1 MKQVVTI
8 FLTFV
13 VGVGVGVAG
22 KTFQYSQQSVNGDK
36 IEYKVV
42 ASTGYWDVLVPEG
55 GSGRSVSLGQ
65 EGMVRVSVLDDGP
78 SLYVLTYKKG
88 KALWEGRLIDIGN
101 DGTIEVANISGKQCE
116 SR

>member
-42 ASTGYWDVLVPEG
+42 ASTGYWEVLVPEG
-55 GSGRSVSLGQ
+55 G
-65 EGMVRVSVLDDGP
+65 
-78 SLYVLTYKKG
+78 
-88 KALWEGRLIDIGN
+88 
-101 DGTIEVANISGKQCE
+101 
-116 SR
+116 